1 MTIDQDT
8 LIPPDYRYVL
18 AQVIRVIDGDTVEVK
33 ISKDV
38 GFYLTVSWDLH
49 IRLDGVDC
57 PETNRVLT
65 RKAGLAASEFTRK
78 WLESGTFVVET
89 VAKAPGKATGKTSFE
104 RWVARIIR
112 QDGVSLGDALV
123 EAGHAVRV

>member
-1 MTIDQDT
+1 MTD

-18 AQVIRVIDGDTVEVK
+18 TQVIRVIDGDTIEVR

-49 IRLDGVDC
+49 IRLEGVNC

-65 RKAGLAASEFTRK
+65 KKAGLAAAEFTRQ
-78 WLESGTFVVET
+78 WLESGEFIVET
-89 VAKAPGKATGKTSFE
+89 IAKVPGRATGKTTFE
-104 RWVARIIR
+104 RWVARVIR
-112 QDGVSLGDALV
+112 RDGVSLGDALV